1 MSAENNCPKTGEF
14 SWNELVTQDVAAS
27 KKFYSS
33 LFGWKTQPFGGSVDY
48 TLFKQG
54 KDMVGGLMKCP
65 RPGLPSHWLSY
76 VTVADVD
83 KTVKKAKK
91 LGAEIVMPPFDVP
104 TVGRIAVIVDPQG
117 AAIGVFK
124 PMM

>member
-1 MSAENNCPKTGEF
+1 MSAEKNCPKTGEF

-27 KKFYSS
+27 KKFYTG
-33 LFGWKTQPFGGSVDY
+33 LFGWKAQPFGHGAYY
-48 TLFKQG
+48 TLFQQG

-65 RPGLPSHWLSY
+65 KPGAASHWLAY

-83 KTVKKAKK
+83 KTAQKAQK

-104 TVGRIAVIVDPQG
+104 TVGRIAVLVDPQG
-117 AAIGVFK
+117 AAIGIFK
-124 PMM
+124 PAM